1 MRTCTYRPSCT
12 GRPCR
17 THTALTWGLLLEYEH
32 HNIYNLFTS
41 TSSLKLIKH
50 ATKLK
55 ITSDVSYIHPLSHS
69 NVPSEIQQQ
78 NDLIHNSRCFYTACY
93 SRYVKSVCK
102 AMYIFTHPVCKAPP
116 VVCLS
121 VKPRTFYPLH
131 MLKPQTYE
139 IWHDNLLQFS
149 C

>member
-12 GRPCR
+12 DRPCR

-93 SRYVKSVCK
+93 SRYVKSVKPCTFSHILYVKLLQLSVCK
-102 AMYIFTHPVCKAPP
+102 AMYILSSTHA
-116 VVCLS
+116 
-121 VKPRTFYPLH
+121 
-131 MLKPQTYE
+131 QTT
-139 IWHDNLLQFS
+139 DL
-149 C
+149 